1 MESNMNKITT
11 SKRAITTSCVIA
23 LTLIAAIAAI
33 SQAPARRGSA
43 VAYDDIRAGA
53 CSTTD
58 DSVGAVTSG
67 TPGSAVLF
75 NRTFRG
81 QPDPNFCTPVLNPDG
96 SQMILSQFTAVSGQA
111 GVKCVNK
118 GTHAALSFTG
128 LRPGGVYTVWNIL
141 FAPTP
146 GPPIGVGGIGGAGN
160 SFIAD
165 ENGEAEIG
173 RTTAEGPLSF
183 FSVASPC
190 LLDSG
195 FVLEVLYHSDGNTYG
210 PTPGPLNTI
219 VANARFFYL

>member
-1 MESNMNKITT
+1 MESKMNKITT
-11 SKRAITTSCVIA
+11 SKQAIATFCVIA

-33 SQAPARRGSA
+33 SQAPTRRGSI
-43 VAYDDIRAGA
+43 VVYDDIRAGA

-58 DSVGAVTSG
+58 GSVGAVTVN
-67 TPGSAVLF
+67 TPRSAGLF

-96 SQMILSQFTAVSGQA
+96 SQMTLGQFAAVSGQA

-128 LRPGGVYTVWNIL
+128 LRPGGVYTVWNIV
-141 FAPTP
+141 FGSTP
-146 GPPIGVGGIGGAGN
+146 GPPIGVGGIGGSGN

-165 ENGEAEIG
+165 ANGEAEIG
-173 RTTAEGPLSF
+173 RTTAAGPLSF
-183 FSVASPC
+183 FGDAGPC

-195 FVLEVLYHSDGNTYG
+195 LILELLYHSDGNTYG
-210 PTPGPLNTI
+210 STPGPLNTI
-219 VANARFFYL
+219 TANADFIYF